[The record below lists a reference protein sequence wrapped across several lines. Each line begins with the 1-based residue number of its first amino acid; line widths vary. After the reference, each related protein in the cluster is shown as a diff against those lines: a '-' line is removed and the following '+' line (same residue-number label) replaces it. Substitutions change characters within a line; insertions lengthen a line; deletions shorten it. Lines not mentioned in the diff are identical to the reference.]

1 MELTIK
7 VAIQKEMMTRQAADI
22 AHRMSEFESR
32 VLLKRQ
38 NLTVNAKSLMG
49 VLSADLRDGQAV
61 TILAEGPDEAQ
72 AVWYAQQIAGGVN
85 KAGGF
90 QRAIIFDRKPKKKHK
105 NRNILMNTLDKICQE
120 CYLLYMTYL

>member
-7 VAIQKEMMTRQAADI
+7 VAIQKELMTRQ
-22 AHRMSEFESR
+22 SR

-72 AVWYAQQIAGGVN
+72 AVC
-85 KAGGF
+85 
-90 QRAIIFDRKPKKKHK
+90 
-105 NRNILMNTLDKICQE
+105 TLSK
-120 CYLLYMTYL
+120 LLGA

>member
-7 VAIQKEMMTRQAADI
+7 VAIQKELMTRQAADI

-61 TILAEGPDEAQ
+61 T
-72 AVWYAQQIAGGVN
+72 
-85 KAGGF
+85 
-90 QRAIIFDRKPKKKHK
+90 
-105 NRNILMNTLDKICQE
+105 
-120 CYLLYMTYL
+120 

>member
-7 VAIQKEMMTRQAADI
+7 IAIPMEMMTRQAADI
-22 AHRMSEFESR
+22 AQRMSGFESR

-38 NLTVNAKSLMG
+38 NMTVNAKSLMG

-72 AVWYAQQIAGGVN
+72 AVC
-85 KAGGF
+85 
-90 QRAIIFDRKPKKKHK
+90 
-105 NRNILMNTLDKICQE
+105 TLSNMRGE
-120 CYLLYMTYL
+120 

>member
-7 VAIQKEMMTRQAADI
+7 VAIQKELMTRQAADI

-72 AVWYAQQIAGGVN
+72 EETMLMLVVVRDFCEEN
-85 KAGGF
+85 L
-90 QRAIIFDRKPKKKHK
+90 AIPV
-105 NRNILMNTLDKICQE
+105 
-120 CYLLYMTYL
+120 Y

>member
-85 KAGGF
+85 KAGGYSSCK
-90 QRAIIFDRKPKKKHK
+90 QRKTK
-105 NRNILMNTLDKICQE
+105 N
-120 CYLLYMTYL
+120 

>member
-38 NLTVNAKSLMG
+38 NLTVNAKSL
-49 VLSADLRDGQAV
+49 SPA
-61 TILAEGPDEAQ
+61 
-72 AVWYAQQIAGGVN
+72 N
-85 KAGGF
+85 KNQVHF
-90 QRAIIFDRKPKKKHK
+90 SE
-105 NRNILMNTLDKICQE
+105 N
-120 CYLLYMTYL
+120 

>member
-7 VAIQKEMMTRQAADI
+7 VAIQKELMTRQAADI

-72 AVWYAQQIAGGVN
+72 AVCTLSKLLGRKQGGRISARHHIRPETQKEAQ
-85 KAGGF
+85 K
-90 QRAIIFDRKPKKKHK
+90 
-105 NRNILMNTLDKICQE
+105 
-120 CYLLYMTYL
+120 

>member
-22 AHRMSEFESR
+22 A
-32 VLLKRQ
+32 
-38 NLTVNAKSLMG
+38 LMG

-72 AVWYAQQIAGGVN
+72 AVC
-85 KAGGF
+85 
-90 QRAIIFDRKPKKKHK
+90 
-105 NRNILMNTLDKICQE
+105 TLSK
-120 CYLLYMTYL
+120 LLGA

>member
-7 VAIQKEMMTRQAADI
+7 VAIQKELMTRQAADI

-72 AVWYAQQIAGGVN
+72 AVCVRSANCWGRKQGGRISARHHIRPEIQKEAQ
-85 KAGGF
+85 K
-90 QRAIIFDRKPKKKHK
+90 
-105 NRNILMNTLDKICQE
+105 
-120 CYLLYMTYL
+120 

>member
-7 VAIQKEMMTRQAADI
+7 VAIKKEMMTRQAADI

-72 AVWYAQQIAGGVN
+72 AVC
-85 KAGGF
+85 
-90 QRAIIFDRKPKKKHK
+90 
-105 NRNILMNTLDKICQE
+105 TLSK
-120 CYLLYMTYL
+120 LLGA

>member
-7 VAIQKEMMTRQAADI
+7 VAIQKELMTRQAADI

-38 NLTVNAKSLMG
+38 NLTVNAM
-49 VLSADLRDGQAV
+49 

-72 AVWYAQQIAGGVN
+72 AVC
-85 KAGGF
+85 
-90 QRAIIFDRKPKKKHK
+90 
-105 NRNILMNTLDKICQE
+105 TLSK
-120 CYLLYMTYL
+120 LLGA

>member
-7 VAIQKEMMTRQAADI
+7 VAIQKELMTRQAADI

-49 VLSADLRDGQAV
+49 VLSADLRDGQRDHSCRRA
-61 TILAEGPDEAQ
+61 DEAQ
-72 AVWYAQQIAGGVN
+72 AVC
-85 KAGGF
+85 
-90 QRAIIFDRKPKKKHK
+90 
-105 NRNILMNTLDKICQE
+105 TLSK
-120 CYLLYMTYL
+120 LLGA

>member
-7 VAIQKEMMTRQAADI
+7 VAIQKELMTRQAADI

-49 VLSADLRDGQAV
+49 VLSADLRDGHRRCVRSANCWGRKQGGRIFKLQ
-61 TILAEGPDEAQ
+61 TAQ
-72 AVWYAQQIAGGVN
+72 GEKLSRETVDIPP
-85 KAGGF
+85 
-90 QRAIIFDRKPKKKHK
+90 IFAY
-105 NRNILMNTLDKICQE
+105 NE
-120 CYLLYMTYL
+120 CDIRR